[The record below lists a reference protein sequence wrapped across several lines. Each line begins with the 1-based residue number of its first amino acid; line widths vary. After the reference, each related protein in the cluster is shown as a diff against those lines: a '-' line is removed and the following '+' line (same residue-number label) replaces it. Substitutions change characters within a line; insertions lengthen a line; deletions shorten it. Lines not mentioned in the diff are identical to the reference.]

1 MTVACRVLN
10 LALRQD
16 FGFNH
21 LLYTSPL
28 LPAFNLHI
36 HRHLSPSLLRWV
48 YSGRRGIH
56 CWVCDHRARKLTQE
70 QRSGIA
76 EYLQV
81 RVQCARTSAQLV
93 SSQCRFAGHQ
103 GWWRPWRKRG
113 LFWCGPPSRYS
124 PSQGRGDCHSYSV
137 PSVTVSLFGCR

>member
-1 MTVACRVLN
+1 MLQVPFSDAGIHTALTVVHSGANICHRCWKFMTVACRVLN

-21 LLYTSPL
+21 LMCSSLFVFFAPVAVYMQLQSPQIL
-28 LPAFNLHI
+28 LRFLFI
-36 HRHLSPSLLRWV
+36 SRWV

-81 RVQCARTSAQLV
+81 GQKPQIARA
-93 SSQCRFAGHQ
+93 R
-103 GWWRPWRKRG
+103 
-113 LFWCGPPSRYS
+113 CGAS
-124 PSQGRGDCHSYSV
+124 
-137 PSVTVSLFGCR
+137 TL